1 MPFLMPPLFIT
12 AVKDI
17 CTINTFEKLNSMAE
31 SGVGDHMAYNHEIE
45 V

>member
-1 MPFLMPPLFIT
+1 MPFMMPPLFIT

-17 CTINTFEKLNSMAE
+17 CAINTLEKLLKILFS
-31 SGVGDHMAYNHEIE
+31 E